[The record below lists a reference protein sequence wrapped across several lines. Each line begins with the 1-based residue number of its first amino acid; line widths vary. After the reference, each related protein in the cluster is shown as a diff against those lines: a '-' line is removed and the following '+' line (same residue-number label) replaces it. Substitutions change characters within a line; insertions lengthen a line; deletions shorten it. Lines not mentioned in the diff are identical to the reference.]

1 MRVIYDLFRD
11 GMSAINDAAADLPL
25 ARQQVAT
32 GRRITQPSDDPL
44 AAEQAIGEHATLA
57 SIDAYTRTTASAAAR
72 LAAADNVLNGIVD
85 KITSALVAGTSARG
99 SNVDASARTAA
110 AAQVRGLRDSLVGD
124 FNTTFRGTYLFSGT
138 VSDTPAYAL
147 VGGVWS
153 YQGNAETAQVEVE
166 QNRLVSTTFDGARI
180 AKGSASADLFTTLD
194 DLASAIEA
202 GDNDGIGT
210 ALAALDAAFDRATA
224 AQGRLGADENGV
236 DGASTRLG
244 ALRTIADAR
253 RSKLE
258 DADFA
263 ASVTR
268 LTAATNAYQAAL
280 GAVSAAERTSLLD
293 YLR

>member
-11 GMSAINDAAADLPL
+11 GMSAINDAAADLAL

-180 AKGSASADLFTTLD
+180 AQGSAPADLFTTLD

-280 GAVSAAERTSLLD
+280 SAVSAAERTSLLD